1 MKNNLTLAMTLLL
14 TLGVTACSGG
24 SKTGEI
30 PKTVQPGTVVVE
42 KESSE
47 ELEKL
52 KAELAQAEQEAS
64 DAKAKLAQAEKEAQN
79 AKEALEQ
86 QQVKQESENSQPSS
100 DTNETPAE
108 NSSDTSTLS
117 PKTNDYLIGET
128 AVAIDELKKAIEN
141 GTELQKQAAT
151 DGKNINS
158 LIGANAKLPAGTIL
172 TTTAN
177 TYGGYAVIRETY
189 SETIGGGNTPFN
201 SYVAVANTATTDKNA
216 VVDATYKGS
225 AAYSTGNMIT
235 LMEKAN
241 TGEAQF
247 EFTLNVKDNAVSGGI
262 ANTNANIQAKRAELG
277 QAEDMISFKHAEVSV
292 IDDVVGFKGDA
303 QFNYG
308 WGFLPNA
315 TGDGKGQYQ
324 GVFTGKNAEGVVGTF
339 STTDTQKENSVQGA
353 FVGSR

>member
-24 SKTGEI
+24 NNTGEI
-30 PKTVQPGTVVVE
+30 PKTVQAGTIVVE
-42 KESSE
+42 KESNE

-52 KAELAQAEQEAS
+52 KAELAQAKQEAE
-64 DAKAKLAQAEKEAQN
+64 DAKAKLTQAEQEA
-79 AKEALEQ
+79 ALTE
-86 QQVKQESENSQPSS
+86 KA
-100 DTNETPAE
+100 TNY
-108 NSSDTSTLS
+108 SV
-117 PKTNDYLIGET
+117 GET
-128 AVAIDELKKAIEN
+128 KVAIDELKKAIEN
-141 GTELQKQAAT
+141 GTVLQKQATT

-158 LIGANAKLPAGTIL
+158 LIGVNAKLPAGTIL

-177 TYGGYAVIRETY
+177 AYGGYAVIRETY

-225 AAYSTGNMIT
+225 AAYSTSNMIT
-235 LMEKAN
+235 LMEKVN

-262 ANTNANIQAKRAELG
+262 TNTNANIQAKRAELG
-277 QAEDMISFKHAEVSV
+277 QAEDMISFKQAEVRV

>member
-1 MKNNLTLAMTLLL
+1 MKNNLTLAMALLL

-52 KAELAQAEQEAS
+52 KAQLAQAEQDAA
-64 DAKAKLAQAEKEAQN
+64 DAKAKLAQAEKEA
-79 AKEALEQ
+79 ALTE
-86 QQVKQESENSQPSS
+86 KA
-100 DTNETPAE
+100 TNY
-108 NSSDTSTLS
+108 SV
-117 PKTNDYLIGET
+117 GET
-128 AVAIDELKKAIEN
+128 KVAIDELKKAIEN
-141 GTELQKQAAT
+141 GTVLQKQAAA

-247 EFTLNVKDNAVSGGI
+247 EFTMNVKDNAVSGGI
-262 ANTNANIQAKRAELG
+262 ANTNANIQAKRAERG
-277 QAEDMISFKHAEVSV
+277 EAKDIISFKQAEVRV

>member
-1 MKNNLTLAMTLLL
+1 MKNNLTLAMALLL

-52 KAELAQAEQEAS
+52 KAQLAQAEQEAS
-64 DAKAKLAQAEKEAQN
+64 DAKAKLAQAEKEA
-79 AKEALEQ
+79 ALTE
-86 QQVKQESENSQPSS
+86 KA
-100 DTNETPAE
+100 TNY
-108 NSSDTSTLS
+108 SV
-117 PKTNDYLIGET
+117 GET
-128 AVAIDELKKAIEN
+128 NVAIDELKKAIEN
-141 GTELQKQAAT
+141 GTDLQKQAAT

-262 ANTNANIQAKRAELG
+262 ANTNANIQAKRAERG
-277 QAEDMISFKHAEVSV
+277 EAKDIISFKQAEVRV

>member
-1 MKNNLTLAMTLLL
+1 MKNNLTLAMALLL

-52 KAELAQAEQEAS
+52 KAELAKAEQDAT
-64 DAKAKLAQAEKEAQN
+64 DAKAKLAQAEKEA
-79 AKEALEQ
+79 ALTE
-86 QQVKQESENSQPSS
+86 KA
-100 DTNETPAE
+100 TNY
-108 NSSDTSTLS
+108 SV
-117 PKTNDYLIGET
+117 GET
-128 AVAIDELKKAIEN
+128 KVAIDELKKAIEN
-141 GTELQKQAAT
+141 GTVLQKQATT
-151 DGKNINS
+151 DRKNINS

-262 ANTNANIQAKRAELG
+262 ANTNANIQAKRAERG
-277 QAEDMISFKHAEVSV
+277 EAKDIISFKQAEVRV

>member
-1 MKNNLTLAMTLLL
+1 MKNNLTLAMALLL

-52 KAELAQAEQEAS
+52 KAQLAQAEQDAA
-64 DAKAKLAQAEKEAQN
+64 DAKAKLAQAEKEA
-79 AKEALEQ
+79 ALTE
-86 QQVKQESENSQPSS
+86 KA
-100 DTNETPAE
+100 TNY
-108 NSSDTSTLS
+108 SV
-117 PKTNDYLIGET
+117 GET
-128 AVAIDELKKAIEN
+128 KVAIDELKKAIEN
-141 GTELQKQAAT
+141 GTDLQKQATT
-151 DGKNINS
+151 DRKNINS

-241 TGEAQF
+241 TGETQF

-262 ANTNANIQAKRAELG
+262 ANTNTAIQTKRAELNQPKDIITFQ
-277 QAEDMISFKHAEVSV
+277 QANVSV
-292 IDDVVGFKGDA
+292 IDDIVGFKGDA

>member
-52 KAELAQAEQEAS
+52 KAQLAQAEQDAA
-64 DAKAKLAQAEKEAQN
+64 DAKAKLAQAEKEA
-79 AKEALEQ
+79 ALTE
-86 QQVKQESENSQPSS
+86 KA
-100 DTNETPAE
+100 TNY
-108 NSSDTSTLS
+108 SV
-117 PKTNDYLIGET
+117 GET
-128 AVAIDELKKAIEN
+128 KVAIDELKKAIEN
-141 GTELQKQAAT
+141 GTVLQKQATT
-151 DGKNINS
+151 DRKNINS

-262 ANTNANIQAKRAELG
+262 ANTNANIQAKRAERG
-277 QAEDMISFKHAEVSV
+277 EAKDIISFKQAEVRV

>member
-1 MKNNLTLAMTLLL
+1 MKNNLTLAMALLL

-52 KAELAQAEQEAS
+52 KAQLAQAEQDAA
-64 DAKAKLAQAEKEAQN
+64 DAKAKLAQAEKEA
-79 AKEALEQ
+79 ALTE
-86 QQVKQESENSQPSS
+86 KA
-100 DTNETPAE
+100 TNY
-108 NSSDTSTLS
+108 SV
-117 PKTNDYLIGET
+117 GET
-128 AVAIDELKKAIEN
+128 KVAIDELKKAIEN
-141 GTELQKQAAT
+141 GTDLQKQATT
-151 DGKNINS
+151 DRKNINS

-241 TGEAQF
+241 TGETQF

-262 ANTNANIQAKRAELG
+262 ANTNANIQAKRAERG
-277 QAEDMISFKHAEVSV
+277 EAKDIISFKQAEVRV

>member
-1 MKNNLTLAMTLLL
+1 MKNNLTLAMALLL

-52 KAELAQAEQEAS
+52 KAQLAQAEQDAA
-64 DAKAKLAQAEKEAQN
+64 DAKAKLAQAEKEA
-79 AKEALEQ
+79 ALTE
-86 QQVKQESENSQPSS
+86 KA
-100 DTNETPAE
+100 TNY
-108 NSSDTSTLS
+108 SV
-117 PKTNDYLIGET
+117 GET
-128 AVAIDELKKAIEN
+128 KVAIDELKKAIEN
-141 GTELQKQAAT
+141 GTVLQKQAAA

-262 ANTNANIQAKRAELG
+262 ANTNANIQAKRAERG
-277 QAEDMISFKHAEVSV
+277 EAKDIISFKQAEVRV